1 MQTRFIDRVG
11 RMPGRKW
18 RLLPR
23 AIVPGGPTYNLMTY
37 KGNWSIVPVEGGFR
51 LMRHPGRYKG
61 RLFAT
66 EEDAKRQLKHDL
78 KYRWRGPSRV
88 KRVSA
93 EVFRERMKAK
103 GIDV

>member
-1 MQTRFIDRVG
+1 MLTTERIG
-11 RMPGRKW
+11 MAPGRKW
-18 RLLPR
+18 RLLARP
-23 AIVPGGPTYNLMTY
+23 IVPGGRPIAMLTY
-37 KGNWSIVPVEGGFR
+37 KGVWSIAPVEGGFR
-51 LMRHPGRYKG
+51 LMRWPGRYKG

-93 EVFRERMKAK
+93 EVFRERMAKK
-103 GIDV
+103 GIEI